1 MLIKTPRQFSI
12 LAAFMLSLLSVV
24 IVELT
29 LYLSG
34 VIINQRYILIMFFI
48 LLILSYLVIYY
59 LLEKLITQKIRLLYR
74 TIHNFKINRGDF
86 PLNMNEDVLGETEK
100 EVLGWVEK
108 SREEIEKLRLQE
120 EFRREF
126 LGNLSHELKTPI
138 FSIQGYILTLLEG
151 GLEDENINRA
161 FLERA
166 SKGVDRVTGIIED
179 LDVITKIESEELKLN
194 ATTVNIVDLAKE
206 IVESLEIKAQKR
218 NVRLSLDWK
227 RAGSPEINVL
237 CDKDKIGQVLGNL
250 INNSINYGVENGHT
264 EVRFFD
270 LEDNILIE
278 VSDDGIG
285 IEEEHLPRLFERF
298 YRVDKSRAR
307 NEGGTGL
314 GLAIVKHLVEAHGQT
329 IDVRSTVGQGSTF
342 SFTLKKDNPFL
353 NFTTS
358 GFLGLVWFLK
368 PYCIL
373 ICC

>member
-24 IVELT
+24 VVELT
-29 LYLSG
+29 LYLSE
-34 VIINQRYILIMFFI
+34 ITINQRYILIMFFV
-48 LLILSYLVIYY
+48 LLISAYLVIYY

-86 PLNMNEDVLGETEK
+86 PLSMNEDVLGKTEK
-100 EVLGWVEK
+100 EVLDWVDK

-166 SKGVDRVTGIIED
+166 SKGVDRVTGMIED
-179 LDVITKIESEELKLN
+179 LDLITRIESEELELN
-194 ATTVNIVDLAKE
+194 TAKVNIVDLARE
-206 IVESLEIKAQKR
+206 IVESFEIKAQKR
-218 NVRLSLDWK
+218 NVKLSLDWK
-227 RAGSPEINVL
+227 RIGSQEVNVL
-237 CDKDKIGQVLGNL
+237 CDRDKIGQVLSNI

-270 LEDNILIE
+270 LEDNILVE
-278 VSDDGIG
+278 VSDDGVG
-285 IEEEHLPRLFERF
+285 IKEEHLPRLFERF

-329 IDVRSTVGQGSTF
+329 IDVRSTKGQGSTF
-342 SFTLKKDNPFL
+342 SFTLKK
-353 NFTTS
+353 
-358 GFLGLVWFLK
+358 V
-368 PYCIL
+368 
-373 ICC
+373 

>member
-24 IVELT
+24 IVEIT
-29 LYLSG
+29 LFASA
-34 VIINQRYILIMFFI
+34 VDINQRYIVIVFLVM
-48 LLILSYLVIYY
+48 LVLVYLVIYY

-74 TIHNFKINRGDF
+74 TIHNYKINRGDF
-86 PLNMNEDVLGETEK
+86 PVKMNEDVLGKTEK
-100 EVLGWVEK
+100 EVLAWAEN

-179 LDVITKIESEELKLN
+179 LDLITRIESERLKLN
-194 ATTVNIVDLAKE
+194 TVPVNIVSLARE

-218 NVRLSLDWK
+218 NVKLSLDW
-227 RAGSPEINVL
+227 RRIGSQEIDVL
-237 CDKDKIGQVLGNL
+237 CDRDKIGQVLSNI

-278 VSDDGIG
+278 VSDDGVG
-285 IEEEHLPRLFERF
+285 IKEEHLPRLFERF

-329 IDVRSTVGQGSTF
+329 IDVRSTEGQGSTF
-342 SFTLKKDNPFL
+342 SFTLKK
-353 NFTTS
+353 
-358 GFLGLVWFLK
+358 V
-368 PYCIL
+368 
-373 ICC
+373 

>member
-34 VIINQRYILIMFFI
+34 VTINQRYILIMFFI

-218 NVRLSLDWK
+218 NVSLSLDWK

-250 INNSINYGVENGHT
+250 INNSINYGVESGHT

-298 YRVDKSRAR
+298 YRVGKSRAR
-307 NEGGTGL
+307 NEGGSGL

-342 SFTLKKDNPFL
+342 SFTLKK
-353 NFTTS
+353 
-358 GFLGLVWFLK
+358 G
-368 PYCIL
+368 
-373 ICC
+373 

>member
-1 MLIKTPRQFSI
+1 
-12 LAAFMLSLLSVV
+12 
-24 IVELT
+24 
-29 LYLSG
+29 
-34 VIINQRYILIMFFI
+34 
-48 LLILSYLVIYY
+48 
-59 LLEKLITQKIRLLYR
+59 LYR
-74 TIHNFKINRGDF
+74 TIHNYKINRGDF
-86 PLNMNEDVLGETEK
+86 PVKMNEDVLGKTEK
-100 EVLGWVEK
+100 EVLAWADN

-179 LDVITKIESEELKLN
+179 LDLITRIESERLKLN
-194 ATTVNIVDLAKE
+194 TVPVNILSLARE

-218 NVRLSLDWK
+218 NVKLSIDWK
-227 RAGSPEINVL
+227 RIGSQEINVL
-237 CDKDKIGQVLGNL
+237 CDRDKIGQVLSNI

-270 LEDNILIE
+270 LEDNVLIE
-278 VSDDGIG
+278 VSDDGVG
-285 IEEEHLPRLFERF
+285 IKEEYLPRLFERF

-329 IDVRSTVGQGSTF
+329 IDVRSTEGQGSTF
-342 SFTLKKDNPFL
+342 SFTLKK
-353 NFTTS
+353 
-358 GFLGLVWFLK
+358 V
-368 PYCIL
+368 
-373 ICC
+373 

>member
-24 IVELT
+24 IVEIT
-29 LYLSG
+29 LFASA
-34 VIINQRYILIMFFI
+34 VDINQRYIVIVFLVM
-48 LLILSYLVIYY
+48 LVLVYLVIYY

-74 TIHNFKINRGDF
+74 TIHNYKINRGDF
-86 PLNMNEDVLGETEK
+86 PVKMNDDVLGKTEK
-100 EVLGWVEK
+100 EVLAWADN

-151 GLEDENINRA
+151 GLEDESINRA

-179 LDVITKIESEELKLN
+179 LDLITRIESERLKLN
-194 ATTVNIVDLAKE
+194 LAPVNILSLARE

-218 NVRLSLDWK
+218 NVKLSLDWK
-227 RAGSPEINVL
+227 RIGSQEINVL
-237 CDKDKIGQVLGNL
+237 CDRDKIGQVLSNI

-278 VSDDGIG
+278 VSDDGVG
-285 IEEEHLPRLFERF
+285 IREEHLPRLFERF

-329 IDVRSTVGQGSTF
+329 IDVRSTEGQGSTF
-342 SFTLKKDNPFL
+342 SFTLKK
-353 NFTTS
+353 
-358 GFLGLVWFLK
+358 V
-368 PYCIL
+368 
-373 ICC
+373 

>member
-1 MLIKTPRQFSI
+1 
-12 LAAFMLSLLSVV
+12 MLSLLAVV
-24 IVELT
+24 FIELT
-29 LYLSG
+29 LYFSDA
-34 VIINQRYILIMFFI
+34 IINQRYIVVMFSV
-48 LLILSYLVIYY
+48 LLLLSYFVIYY

-86 PLNMNEDVLGETEK
+86 PLNMREDVLVKTEK
-100 EVLGWVEK
+100 EVMAWVDR
-108 SREEIEKLRLQE
+108 SREEMEKLRLQE
-120 EFRREF
+120 AFRREF

-179 LDVITKIESEELKLN
+179 LDIITKIESEELKLN
-194 ATTVNIVDLAKE
+194 STTVNIVDLAKE
-206 IVESLEIKAQKR
+206 IVESLEIKAEKR
-218 NVRLSLDWK
+218 NIRLSLDVK
-227 RAGSPEINVL
+227 RPIYQEIKVL
-237 CDKDKIGQVLGNL
+237 CDRDKIGQVLGNL
-250 INNSINYGVENGHT
+250 INNSINYGVENGHV

-278 VSDDGIG
+278 VSDNGIG
-285 IEEEHLPRLFERF
+285 IKEEHLPRLFERF
-298 YRVDKSRAR
+298 YRVGKSRAR

-342 SFTLKKDNPFL
+342 SFTLKK
-353 NFTTS
+353 
-358 GFLGLVWFLK
+358 V
-368 PYCIL
+368 
-373 ICC
+373 

>member
-1 MLIKTPRQFSI
+1 M
-12 LAAFMLSLLSVV
+12 AV
-24 IVELT
+24 
-29 LYLSG
+29 
-34 VIINQRYILIMFFI
+34 NQRYIMIMFI
-48 LLILSYLVIYY
+48 IMLVLVYLVIYY

-74 TIHNFKINRGDF
+74 TIHNYKINRGDF
-86 PLNMNEDVLGETEK
+86 PVKMNEDVLGKTEK
-100 EVLGWVEK
+100 EVLAWADN

-179 LDVITKIESEELKLN
+179 LDLITRIESERLKLN
-194 ATTVNIVDLAKE
+194 TVPVNILSLARE

-218 NVRLSLDWK
+218 NVKLSLDWK
-227 RAGSPEINVL
+227 RIGSQEINVL
-237 CDKDKIGQVLGNL
+237 CDRDKIGQVLSNI

-270 LEDNILIE
+270 LEDNVLIE
-278 VSDDGIG
+278 VSDDGVG
-285 IEEEHLPRLFERF
+285 IKEEYLPRLFERF

-329 IDVRSTVGQGSTF
+329 IDVRSTEGQGSTF
-342 SFTLKKDNPFL
+342 SFTLKK
-353 NFTTS
+353 
-358 GFLGLVWFLK
+358 V
-368 PYCIL
+368 
-373 ICC
+373 

>member
-34 VIINQRYILIMFFI
+34 VTINQRYILIMFFI

-194 ATTVNIVDLAKE
+194 TTTVNIVDLAKE

-218 NVRLSLDWK
+218 NVSLSLDWK

-250 INNSINYGVENGHT
+250 INNSINYGVESGHT

-298 YRVDKSRAR
+298 YRVGKSRAR
-307 NEGGTGL
+307 NEGGSGL

-342 SFTLKKDNPFL
+342 SFTLKK
-353 NFTTS
+353 
-358 GFLGLVWFLK
+358 G
-368 PYCIL
+368 
-373 ICC
+373 

>member
-1 MLIKTPRQFSI
+1 MLIKTPKQFSI
-12 LAAFMLSLLSVV
+12 IAAFVLTLISVV
-24 IVELT
+24 IIELT
-29 LYLSG
+29 LFVSD
-34 VIINQRYILIMFFI
+34 VVVNQRYIMIMFI
-48 LLILSYLVIYY
+48 IMLVLVYLVIYY

-74 TIHNFKINRGDF
+74 TIHNYKINRGDF
-86 PLNMNEDVLGETEK
+86 PVKMNEDVLGKTEK
-100 EVLGWVEK
+100 EVLAWADN

-179 LDVITKIESEELKLN
+179 LDLITRIESERLKLN
-194 ATTVNIVDLAKE
+194 TVPVNILSLARE

-218 NVRLSLDWK
+218 NVKLSLDWK
-227 RAGSPEINVL
+227 RIGSQEINVL
-237 CDKDKIGQVLGNL
+237 CDRDKIGQVLSNI

-270 LEDNILIE
+270 LEDNVLIE
-278 VSDDGIG
+278 VSDDGVG
-285 IEEEHLPRLFERF
+285 IKEEYLPRLFERF

-329 IDVRSTVGQGSTF
+329 IDVRSTEGQGSTF
-342 SFTLKKDNPFL
+342 SFTLKK
-353 NFTTS
+353 
-358 GFLGLVWFLK
+358 V
-368 PYCIL
+368 
-373 ICC
+373 

>member
-12 LAAFMLSLLSVV
+12 IAAFVLTLISAV
-24 IVELT
+24 IIELT
-29 LYLSG
+29 LFVSD
-34 VIINQRYILIMFFI
+34 VVVNQRYIMIMFI
-48 LLILSYLVIYY
+48 IMLVLVYLVLYY

-74 TIHNFKINRGDF
+74 TIHNYKINRGDF
-86 PLNMNEDVLGETEK
+86 PVKMNEDVLGKTEK
-100 EVLGWVEK
+100 EVLAWADN

-179 LDVITKIESEELKLN
+179 LDLITRIESERLKLN
-194 ATTVNIVDLAKE
+194 TVPVNILSLARE

-218 NVRLSLDWK
+218 NVKLSLDWK
-227 RAGSPEINVL
+227 RIGSQEINVL
-237 CDKDKIGQVLGNL
+237 CDRDKIGQVLSNI

-270 LEDNILIE
+270 LEDNVLIE
-278 VSDDGIG
+278 VSDDGVG
-285 IEEEHLPRLFERF
+285 IKEEYLPRLFERF

-329 IDVRSTVGQGSTF
+329 IDVRSTEGQGSTF
-342 SFTLKKDNPFL
+342 SFTLKK
-353 NFTTS
+353 
-358 GFLGLVWFLK
+358 V
-368 PYCIL
+368 
-373 ICC
+373 

>member
-1 MLIKTPRQFSI
+1 MLVKTPRQFSI
-12 LAAFMLSLLSVV
+12 LAAFVIALISV
-24 IVELT
+24 ITIELT
-29 LYLSG
+29 LFISE
-34 VIINQRYILIMFFI
+34 VEINQRYIMIMFI
-48 LLILSYLVIYY
+48 IMLVLVYLVIYY

-74 TIHNFKINRGDF
+74 TIHNYKINRGDF
-86 PLNMNEDVLGETEK
+86 PVKMNEDVLGKTEK
-100 EVLGWVEK
+100 EVLAWADN

-179 LDVITKIESEELKLN
+179 LDLITRIESERLKLN
-194 ATTVNIVDLAKE
+194 LAPVNILSLARE

-218 NVRLSLDWK
+218 NVKLSLDWK
-227 RAGSPEINVL
+227 RIGSQEINVL
-237 CDKDKIGQVLGNL
+237 CDRDKIGQVLSNI

-278 VSDDGIG
+278 VSDDGVG
-285 IEEEHLPRLFERF
+285 IREEHLPRLFERF

-329 IDVRSTVGQGSTF
+329 IDVRSTEGQGSTF
-342 SFTLKKDNPFL
+342 SFTLKK
-353 NFTTS
+353 
-358 GFLGLVWFLK
+358 V
-368 PYCIL
+368 
-373 ICC
+373 

>member
-34 VIINQRYILIMFFI
+34 VTINQRYILIMFFI

-342 SFTLKKDNPFL
+342 SFTLKK
-353 NFTTS
+353 
-358 GFLGLVWFLK
+358 G
-368 PYCIL
+368 
-373 ICC
+373 